1 MRSFS
6 LVLLRRLLFRP
17 APTTNNNS
25 NSTSPTRSTSTN
37 LPTTNRLTLYD
48 HLSHQTLATLERL
61 LLFSLS
67 HEVSPHV
74 RRKTVDTVCD
84 LSNQGMVRGRPWHA
98 LQAQAFSMIQTQGP
112 SSSMLDGGA
121 ALRESAFRVFSGCP
135 NLVMDLQT
143 DAVLGVLGRGLQDQ
157 YSIEVKLCYIPV
169 QFDSLGLI
177 VDG

>member
-17 APTTNNNS
+17 APATNS
-25 NSTSPTRSTSTN
+25 NSNPTSPSTSF
-37 LPTTNRLTLYD
+37 PRLTLYD

-67 HEVSPHV
+67 HEASPHV

-98 LQAQAFSMIQTQGP
+98 LQAQAFSMIQSQGP
-112 SSSMLDGGA
+112 SSPTQDGGA

-143 DAVLGVLGRGLQDQ
+143 DAVLNVLGRGLQDQ
-157 YSIEVKLCYIPV
+157 YSIEVRLLYP
-169 QFDSLGLI
+169 FDSL
-177 VDG
+177 VSSFV

>member
-1 MRSFS
+1 
-6 LVLLRRLLFRP
+6 
-17 APTTNNNS
+17 
-25 NSTSPTRSTSTN
+25 
-37 LPTTNRLTLYD
+37 
-48 HLSHQTLATLERL
+48 
-61 LLFSLS
+61 
-67 HEVSPHV
+67 
-74 RRKTVDTVCD
+74 
-84 LSNQGMVRGRPWHA
+84 
-98 LQAQAFSMIQTQGP
+98 MIQTQGP